1 MKRRP
6 ASTATS
12 MEEAMRDP
20 RTLGPWLRRF
30 LADYIVIER
39 QLASN
44 TQKSYRDSFKL
55 LLPFIST
62 TADRR
67 PVGTSAPTSYIGGGG
82 INAWSL
88 FDRLTRARAGGG

>member
-12 MEEAMRDP
+12 MEAAMRDP

-55 LLPFIST
+55 LLPFIS
-62 TADRR
+62 ARWRNGPARLASSGGR
-67 PVGTSAPTSYIGGGG
+67 PSE
-82 INAWSL
+82 
-88 FDRLTRARAGGG
+88 

>member
-1 MKRRP
+1 MKRRS

-12 MEEAMRDP
+12 MEEAMRDL

-39 QLASN
+39 HLAAN

-55 LLPFIST
+55 LLPFVST
-62 TADRR
+62 KGLSPNNHIIHPAASGRWYSSIRR
-67 PVGTSAPTSYIGGGG
+67 G
-82 INAWSL
+82 I
-88 FDRLTRARAGGG
+88 RRVEC

>member
-1 MKRRP
+1 
-6 ASTATS
+6 
-12 MEEAMRDP
+12 MEAAMRDP

-30 LADYIVIER
+30 LANYIVIER

-62 TADRR
+62 NTIPGKA
-67 PVGTSAPTSYIGGGG
+67 
-82 INAWSL
+82 
-88 FDRLTRARAGGG
+88 